1 MKIAILVACSNRKK
15 VRPDEPTLARSLEAA
30 EIDTL
35 ARRWVERVREAG
47 QTTRVSDLYAGRGF
61 QEARRATDEHD
72 GRLYVV
78 SAGLGLRQADDFVC
92 PYSLTVAPR
101 DVDSIQERL
110 TQQNALKVQDWW
122 HHLNKHLETEHPV
135 STLINSN
142 PHTLFVIALPRS
154 YLEMIADDLGSLE
167 PVARA
172 RVRLLGPRSVD
183 EDILPGWNSNVL
195 PYDDRLDGLDSTIP
209 GTRSDFPQ
217 RAARHF
223 LGLVG
228 PRRVSAS
235 IADHKALV
243 AEALQNFR
251 SPARIQRPRITDEAL
266 TIVIQEL
273 WEESGGR
280 VGSALRLLRD
290 KRQIS
295 CEQSRF
301 KRLFW
306 KVSEV
311 RDPLV

>member
-1 MKIAILVACSNRKK
+1 MNIAILVACSSRKK
-15 VRPDEPTLARSLEAA
+15 VRPDESTLARTLDVA
-30 EIDTL
+30 EIDTV
-35 ARRWVERVREAG
+35 ARRWVERVRKAG
-47 QTTRVSDLYAGRGF
+47 KGTRVADLYAGRGF
-61 QEARRATDEHD
+61 QEARRATDEH
-72 GRLYVV
+72 GGQLYVV
-78 SAGLGLRQADDFVC
+78 SAGLGLRAVDEFVC

-101 DVDSIQERL
+101 DVDSIQARVA
-110 TQQNALKVQDWW
+110 TATALRYQDWW
-122 HHLNKHLETEHPV
+122 HHLNRYFETSNPV
-135 STLINSN
+135 STLISSN
-142 PHTLFVIALPRS
+142 PHTLFVVALPRS
-154 YLEMIADDLGSLE
+154 YLEMIADDLGGLE
-167 PVARA
+167 FAARA
-172 RVRLLGPRSVD
+172 RVRLIGPRSVD
-183 EDILPGWNSNVL
+183 ETILPDWNSNVL

-243 AEALQNFR
+243 AEALRSLR
-251 SPARIQRPRITDEAL
+251 SPPRIQRPRITDEAL

-306 KVSEV
+306 KVGEA
-311 RDPLV
+311 REQLA